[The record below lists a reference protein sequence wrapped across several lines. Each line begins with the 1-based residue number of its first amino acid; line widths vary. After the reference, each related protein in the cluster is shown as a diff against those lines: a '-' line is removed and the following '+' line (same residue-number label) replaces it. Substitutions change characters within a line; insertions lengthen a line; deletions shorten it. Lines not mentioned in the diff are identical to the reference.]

1 MSEGGAA
8 AALDL
13 DRLAPAGVSAHDAD
27 RVLGHREGAR
37 QQLDHLEPAD
47 DTALKRIITKHME
60 ETGSTVAKRLLD
72 NWGEASS
79 KFIKVFPREYK
90 RVLAEQRYDSEIGAL
105 ATGM

>member
-1 MSEGGAA
+1 MV
-8 AALDL
+8 DL
-13 DRLAPAGVSAHDAD
+13 DR
-27 RVLGHREGAR
+27 
-37 QQLDHLEPAD
+37 LEPAD
-47 DTALKRIITKHME
+47 DTALKRVIARHLE
-60 ETGSTVAKRLLD
+60 ETGSAVAQRLLD